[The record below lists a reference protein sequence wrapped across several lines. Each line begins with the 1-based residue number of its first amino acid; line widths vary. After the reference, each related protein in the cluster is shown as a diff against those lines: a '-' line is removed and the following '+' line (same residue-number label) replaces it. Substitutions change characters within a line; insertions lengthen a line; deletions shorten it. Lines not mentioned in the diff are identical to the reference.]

1 MAIATLT
8 QQRNLLF
15 LLFLRPQN
23 MKRSHHPVAAGI
35 VAILFYLI
43 HAGALVSGRE
53 PYHLM
58 WSCHLGCLLIGIG
71 LLLSR
76 PWLLSIGF
84 FWMTIGVPLR
94 ILNVLMNADFMLTS
108 TFSHIG
114 GLVIALY
121 GLRFMEIPKFSW
133 TAATVGLVALGLV
146 TRMVTPEH
154 ANVNLSFSVW
164 AGWEQTFPSYF
175 WYVVLILSASA
186 TTFWVLESIVRKVT
200 ARRRLEKSNAGSS

>member
-1 MAIATLT
+1 
-8 QQRNLLF
+8 
-15 LLFLRPQN
+15 

-43 HAGALVSGRE
+43 HAVALVSGRE

-84 FWMTIGVPLR
+84 FWLTIGVPLW

-133 TAATVGLVALGLV
+133 TAATAGLVALGLV

-186 TTFWVLESIVRKVT
+186 TTFWVLESIARKVT
-200 ARRRLEKSNAGSS
+200 ARRRLEKSHAGSS